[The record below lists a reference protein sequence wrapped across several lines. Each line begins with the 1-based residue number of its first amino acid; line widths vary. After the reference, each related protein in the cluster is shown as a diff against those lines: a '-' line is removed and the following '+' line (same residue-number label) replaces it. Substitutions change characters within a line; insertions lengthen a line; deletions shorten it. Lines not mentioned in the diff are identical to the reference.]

1 MTDSLYP
8 TGFQPDPVITHPASK
23 NTDKKPGRL
32 DPLTSRVIACA
43 TVIEEMLPYLPP
55 QISHTVL
62 DFGLHNNTEALTVAL
77 QNELNATLPHIKT
90 VLLGY
95 GLCSQAVV
103 GLKSDRCT
111 LVIPRVDDCIAIFLG
126 STHTYQEQYRQVPG
140 TYYLTKGWM
149 EAGYSP
155 MNEFDVLVNQY
166 GEEKARYII
175 SKMLK
180 HYTRLA
186 LINTHNYEM
195 QVYRERSIKMAEQ
208 FGLNFEEIEGSD
220 SMIKKFFSGHW
231 DEEFVVIEPGRN
243 ISFMDFRNH
252 ESPSSV
258 NGP

>member
-1 MTDSLYP
+1 MTDSL
-8 TGFQPDPVITHPASK
+8 FSPDSQQDSAIARSSMKYT
-23 NTDKKPGRL
+23 NKKPNRI
-32 DPLTSRVIACA
+32 DPQTSRLIACA
-43 TVIEEMLPYLPP
+43 TVIEEMLPYMPP
-55 QISHTVL
+55 QMSYTIL

-103 GLKSDRCT
+103 GLRSEKCT

-126 STHTYQEQYRQVPG
+126 SAHSYQKQYRQVPG

-175 SKMLK
+175 SKMFK

-195 QVYRERSIKMAEQ
+195 QVYRERSIKTAEQ
-208 FGLNFEEIEGSD
+208 FGLDFEEIEGSD
-220 SMIKKFFSGHW
+220 VMIKKMFSGHW
-231 DEEFVVIEPGRN
+231 DKEFVVIEPGRTV
-243 ISFMDFRNH
+243 SFMDFRNH
-252 ESPSSV
+252 DTPLPDDER
-258 NGP
+258 